1 MSMRDVVNDP
11 VRRRL
16 HVLLLTW
23 RLRRTEMNVIRL
35 ASAALFVLM
44 LPAPASAE
52 LRLVRI
58 DVLGMT

>member
-1 MSMRDVVNDP
+1 
-11 VRRRL
+11 
-16 HVLLLTW
+16 
-23 RLRRTEMNVIRL
+23 MNAIRL

-52 LRLVRI
+52 LRQVRI